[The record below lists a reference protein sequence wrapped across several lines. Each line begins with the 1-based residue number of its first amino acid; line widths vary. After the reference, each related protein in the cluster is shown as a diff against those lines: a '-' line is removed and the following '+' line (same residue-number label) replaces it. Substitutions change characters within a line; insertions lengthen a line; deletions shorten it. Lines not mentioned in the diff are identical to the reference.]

1 MSNTAGQD
9 SQSMDE
15 EGNHENS
22 EKIPSEN
29 EEEIATDLER
39 LENSIQY
46 NLGLGSRD
54 CCINSHTKALMKC
67 RCLSVLNGREDF
79 CQAVAEYQLMFEKL
93 SSVEKKKVVIEWMRG
108 NSNEGNKRRYR
119 IPYILDSTDVAADY
133 LPLRNAFICQSAMM
147 FLLKKGYKWWQ
158 SCATHNRNMTVPSH
172 KLTGQMSNKKRK
184 FLADYKEDLESHFGE
199 LVKEAEPVAT

>member
-15 EGNHENS
+15 EENHENS

-54 CCINSHTKALMKC
+54 CCINSHTKAPMTC
-67 RCLSVLNGREDF
+67 RCLLILNGREDF

-93 SSVEKKKVVIEWMRG
+93 SSVEKKKVVIEWRFDA
-108 NSNEGNKRRYR
+108 EQ
-119 IPYILDSTDVAADY
+119 DSVSVDGRTGY
-133 LPLRNAFICQSAMM
+133 P
-147 FLLKKGYKWWQ
+147 FLLGQ
-158 SCATHNRNMTVPSH
+158 SYIIIILLLRIQISIIFQV
-172 KLTGQMSNKKRK
+172 
-184 FLADYKEDLESHFGE
+184 D
-199 LVKEAEPVAT
+199 